1 MQAEACPSHVPT
13 YTNLSPGFR
22 NLPSTAKSSSGLQ
35 STQNHHQ
42 QDLGNIWK
50 RSDRLE
56 QQLVIGLHWKLDIV
70 GKVLFHHYSFITLIA
85 DLFRNCFKMWGVCFQ
100 RDELFGLICSDLLL
114 NYNPALL
121 FHSNQVVADNTY
133 IFMYVP
139 VIATFSSQN
148 NNNNNKKP
156 KRPGYSTHMI
166 FANVQ
171 QLSILSCFS
180 QGELLSIFISP
191 VFL

>member
-56 QQLVIGLHWKLDIV
+56 QQLVIGPHWKLDIV
-70 GKVLFHHYSFITLIA
+70 GKVLFHHYSFIMLIA
-85 DLFRNCFKMWGVCFQ
+85 DLFWIFFFKCGVFAFRGVSC
-100 RDELFGLICSDLLL
+100 LVLICSDLLL
-114 NYNPALL
+114 NYNPALI
-121 FHSNQVVADNTY
+121 FHSSQVVADNTY
-133 IFMYVP
+133 IFMHVP

-148 NNNNNKKP
+148 NNNNNKNSSYQYCLAFL
-156 KRPGYSTHMI
+156 RGS
-166 FANVQ
+166 
-171 QLSILSCFS
+171 FS
-180 QGELLSIFISP
+180 PFSYHLCSSEEQSP
-191 VFL
+191 